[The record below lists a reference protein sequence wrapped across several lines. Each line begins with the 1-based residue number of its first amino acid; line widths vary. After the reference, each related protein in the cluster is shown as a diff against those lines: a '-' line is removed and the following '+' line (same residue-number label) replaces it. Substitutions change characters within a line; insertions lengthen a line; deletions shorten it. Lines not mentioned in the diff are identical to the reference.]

1 MENRSISE
9 YALEVV
15 CTRLDKINRRLVIV
29 LIITIILLFVSN
41 AAWLYAWMQYDY
53 ESETT
58 TTTTETTY
66 TQDGQ
71 GTNIIGNGNEVGH
84 VAEQNDENDY
94 DETQEEAHQE

>member
-1 MENRSISE
+1 MENKSISE

-15 CTRLDKINRRLVIV
+15 CTRLDKINHRLVIV

-58 TTTTETTY
+58 TTETVY

-71 GTNIIGNGNEVGH
+71 GTNIIGDSNEVNH
-84 VAEQNDENDY
+84 VSEQENDY
-94 DETQEEAHQE
+94 DEAQEDEDEEE

>member
-1 MENRSISE
+1 MENKTISE

-15 CTRLDKINRRLVIV
+15 CTRLDKINHRLVIAI
-29 LIITIILLFVSN
+29 IITIILLFGSN

-58 TTTTETTY
+58 TTETVY

-71 GTNIIGNGNEVGH
+71 GTNIIGDRNEVGN
-84 VAEQNDENDY
+84 VAEQEYENDNPQAKA
-94 DETQEEAHQE
+94 DEE